1 MGIADKV
8 NTIINRDKAILKK
21 DVQNVTLAMIKVL
34 TEGRGDSLR
43 ELLFMCSPYFGDGE
57 LSIIRSNERS
67 IVASTYEEVYHARTE
82 NVALYVKEVDKKRH
96 YLKMGENGLFFP
108 KGVECI
114 RIYPLAPMG
123 GAKSFLLVEQS
134 ENIDNHSERMLDVLS
149 IATRIYLQEINQYRA
164 MKTDYLTG
172 LGNRDALMDFLEN
185 VDVRKEGYL
194 AMYGLLDVPQYVEDG
209 DMTKLHMIMGNMADI
224 LTEAFGKEVFRVGDG
239 KICVWSSGNMYEIVS
254 TLQDCLDKMVTME
267 NGVHIA
273 CVVNR
278 YGGELYKSLYLCE
291 KACDEDMGDAVM
303 LVREEDGLFDVSE
316 EEKMLFLGMENVF
329 NQKEKDSAFY
339 KEKVE
344 PVRKNEE
351 PEQKTEESGECDNST
366 FVDWSEFGGL

>member
-21 DVQNVTLAMIKVL
+21 DAQNVTLAMIKVL

-209 DMTKLHMIMGNMADI
+209 DMTKLHMI
-224 LTEAFGKEVFRVGDG
+224 K
-239 KICVWSSGNMYEIVS
+239 
-254 TLQDCLDKMVTME
+254 QQ
-267 NGVHIA
+267 
-273 CVVNR
+273 
-278 YGGELYKSLYLCE
+278 GELG
-291 KACDEDMGDAVM
+291 CDI
-303 LVREEDGLFDVSE
+303 
-316 EEKMLFLGMENVF
+316 KC
-329 NQKEKDSAFY
+329 
-339 KEKVE
+339 
-344 PVRKNEE
+344 
-351 PEQKTEESGECDNST
+351 SGQ
-366 FVDWSEFGGL
+366 GGCLTLRHFHLLLPL